1 MNNRWAILVLL
12 FAVRLSFAYQFQSVG
27 AVSPLLVEA
36 WSIDYAS
43 LGILVSLYMFPGVV
57 LALPGGMIGGRIGD
71 RQMVIAGL
79 GLMAVGGVV
88 TGMAES
94 YTVAVVGRLIAG
106 VGGVLLNVLMTK
118 MVMDWFAGPEI
129 VTALAFYI
137 TSWPAG
143 IAIALYT
150 LAPFAEAV
158 SLPAVFFLTAA
169 LNLVGLAALWTLYRQ
184 PPGALDGVGARAA
197 TSRLLPREV
206 WLVVLVTIVWMS
218 YSTLYLVLM
227 SFAPSL
233 LVERGLTAVDAAA
246 LTGVAAGLYAIST
259 PIFGFVSE
267 RVNRPVPI
275 VVASLL
281 LMIAGFM
288 GDALFPHRRLVIRR
302 DWYYRGCTTGYSQ
315 STAGGR
321 VAARGARDRY
331 GPPLHD
337 PLFRLCRCATVR
349 RVHRRHYRAGRGVNF
364 LRLSARCGSLGLLFV
379 EPRRGAAPAAAGGRW
394 RVIYSAAC
402 ASGPHA
408 HQLAVVAP
416 ETAKPASL

>member
-43 LGILVSLYMFPGVV
+43 LGTLVSLYMFPGVV

-94 YTVAVVGRLIAG
+94 YAVAVVGRLIAG

-118 MVMDWFAGPEI
+118 MVMDWFAGREI

-169 LNLVGLAALWTLYRQ
+169 FNLVGLAALWTLYRQ
-184 PPGALDGVGARAA
+184 PPGALDGVGARPT

-288 GDALFPHRRLVIRR
+288 SMPFFPTAAWLFVAIGIIGGVPQGILKALPVDVLRPEARATGMGLHFTIHYFGYAAAPPFVGFIADVTGRVEASIFCASALGAIALVCYLWSRVEVRRL
-302 DWYYRGCTTGYSQ
+302 
-315 STAGGR
+315 
-321 VAARGARDRY
+321 
-331 GPPLHD
+331 PL
-337 PLFRLCRCATVR
+337 
-349 RVHRRHYRAGRGVNF
+349 
-364 LRLSARCGSLGLLFV
+364 
-379 EPRRGAAPAAAGGRW
+379 PAAVGA
-394 RVIYSAAC
+394 
-402 ASGPHA
+402 
-408 HQLAVVAP
+408 
-416 ETAKPASL
+416 